1 MSNSVRPYGQ
11 VYQVPLSMEFSR
23 QEYWRELLCPSP
35 GDLPNPGT
43 EPRSL
48 TLQAYVLLSE
58 PPAISEKKLGHQ
70 FLTQIFQQ
78 IVPLARLIASV

>member
-1 MSNSVRPYGQ
+1 
-11 VYQVPLSMEFSR
+11 MEFSR
-23 QEYWRELLCPSP
+23 QEYWSGLPFPPLE
-35 GDLPNPGT
+35 DLPNPGT

-78 IVPLARLIASV
+78 IVPLAHLIASV